1 MGHKD
6 FGKSETNNTNIN
18 NNDINNILY
27 NQSINHNNIIS
38 TDEYFISDN
47 DDKID
52 MIDYDIQIKNNIKL
66 YKDNIGEKKYN
77 EVYPIYKLMC
87 DIMRLNPNGTTTANG
102 EKISISLIQ
111 KRFLNDITLEHI
123 EYVLENIKEIP
134 DKIKNI
140 RWYLITAL
148 YNAVGTIDG
157 YYFNRVYSDNV
168 PSYLFYYSM
177 FSIRVRFK

>member
-52 MIDYDIQIKNNIKL
+52 MIDYDTKIKNNINLDL
-66 YKDNIGEKKYN
+66 YVEDHKYN
-77 EVYPIYKLMC
+77 EIYPIYKLMC
-87 DIMRLNPNGTTTANG
+87 DVMRLNPNSTTNVNG
-102 EKISISLIQ
+102 DNISIGIIQ

-140 RWYLITAL
+140 RKYLIVAL
-148 YNAVGTIDG
+148 YNSVGTIDG